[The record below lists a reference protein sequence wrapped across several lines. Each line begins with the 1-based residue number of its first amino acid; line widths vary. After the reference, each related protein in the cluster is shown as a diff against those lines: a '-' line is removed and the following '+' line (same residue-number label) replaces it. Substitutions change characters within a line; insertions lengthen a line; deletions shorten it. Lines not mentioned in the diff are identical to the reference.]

1 MIQTWIDIL
10 MGPLFAL
17 TFLFM
22 VLGLGRHLVLQLDT
36 LIRRKGHRLKHMPW
50 NKMFKDSLGWAFPF
64 KHLVTGNVVFSN
76 ASFLFHIGA
85 IIVPLFLLD
94 HIALWEGV
102 FKVNLPAISP
112 LWADILTVI
121 TIVTLLILL
130 LNRTLVSKVRAIS
143 RPSDYWMLI
152 LILLPFTTGFL
163 AAHPSM
169 NPLRWESMFLLHLL
183 SAQVLFVVIPF
194 SKLSHIVLIFFDRIS
209 EVHWQLRPG
218 AGDRIAEALYG
229 KEAKV

>member
-1 MIQTWIDIL
+1 MIDKWIDFF
-10 MGPLFAL
+10 MGPMFAL

-36 LIRRKGHRLKHMPW
+36 LFRRKGDRLKHMPW
-50 NKMFKDSLGWAFPF
+50 RKMMKDSLGWAFPI
-64 KHLVTGNVVFSN
+64 KHLVTGNVIFSN

-85 IIVPLFLLD
+85 ILVPLFLLD
-94 HIALWEGV
+94 HIALWEGLL
-102 FKVNLPAISP
+102 KINLPALSP
-112 LWADILTVI
+112 MWADILTVI
-121 TIVTLLILL
+121 TIVTLLVLL
-130 LNRTLVSKVRAIS
+130 MNRTIFAKMRAIG
-143 RPSDYWMLI
+143 RPSDYWI
-152 LILLPFTTGFL
+152 LVLTLLPFVTGFL

-169 NPLRWESMFLLHLL
+169 NPLRWETMFLLHLL
-183 SAQVLFVVIPF
+183 SAEALFLMIPF

-218 AGDRIAEALYG
+218 AGDRVAEALYG